1 MFKLSFKT
9 KSGIK
14 ILILINELLSIERAV
29 VILSF
34 DDLIN
39 PTKLSLYFK
48 F

>member
-1 MFKLSFKT
+1 MFKLSFKP
-9 KSGIK
+9 KSGMH
-14 ILILINELLSIERAV
+14 ILILLNELLSIERAV

-39 PTKLSLYFK
+39 PIKLSLYFK